1 MLDFEPA
8 KVKLI
13 LDHLN
18 PILQR
23 QQIDY
28 QVSIYLSEPL
38 GSQQPDAH
46 WYHAEKPL

>member
-1 MLDFEPA
+1 MLDFEPS

-28 QVSIYLSEPL
+28 QVSIYPSEPP
-38 GSQQPDAH
+38 GS
-46 WYHAEKPL
+46 